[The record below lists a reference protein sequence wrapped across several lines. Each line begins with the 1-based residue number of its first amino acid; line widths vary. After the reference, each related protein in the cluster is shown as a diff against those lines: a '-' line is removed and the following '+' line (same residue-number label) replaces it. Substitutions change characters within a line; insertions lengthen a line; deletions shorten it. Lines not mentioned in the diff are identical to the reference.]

1 MPNFQDDS
9 LLLFVIA
16 ASLIACV
23 TLLIYI
29 AVIARKHVAARRLE
43 STSTLSDSAQSNQQ
57 IATLKRKLAER
68 DKQLAFQHR
77 SLTALLAI
85 SEASD
90 DEFTLDV
97 VFDRALRTM
106 KNITNFDTVVLRLY
120 DARRHC
126 YDIMAQDGLS
136 AEMLKHMKCAP
147 VDADNLPSE
156 ATRRRWPVW
165 VRDLTNNRFTWD
177 GPIPARS
184 GFHSVVSVPLLTE
197 DRVLGTMEL
206 ASLTEY
212 AWEETELAWLA
223 LVGRTIGSIIYRV
236 QLTNQM
242 RDLATVEER
251 SRLSQEIHDGLVQT
265 IGAIRLW
272 SENAADCIQ
281 SADYPSAAN
290 AVAKIETYARDG
302 YTHLREEMMGLRNTI
317 TPGQDILP
325 VIKEYMSRFQRQ
337 WGIDSQLIVTTDE
350 GTEPNL
356 SILPTIE
363 IQLLRIIQ
371 EALTNVRRHAQSS
384 NVVVTFEQTPEHLH
398 VSVKDDGR
406 GFSPQN
412 LTSDNLG
419 LKIMRERAASVGGR
433 LNIESQH
440 GQGTRVSVTIPTS
453 KSVERSE

>member
-1 MPNFQDDS
+1 MTILDNSF
-9 LLLFVIA
+9 LLFVIA
-16 ASLIACV
+16 ALLVACV
-23 TLLIYI
+23 CLLIYQ
-29 AVIARKHVAARRLE
+29 VVMCRRRWE
-43 STSTLSDSAQSNQQ
+43 TRSTSPQEAPQSSAQLTKLEQM
-57 IATLKRKLAER
+57 LAER

-106 KNITNFDTVVLRLY
+106 KTITNFDTVVLRLY

-197 DRVLGTMEL
+197 DRVVGTMEL

-212 AWEETELAWLA
+212 TWEEAELAWLA

-236 QLTNQM
+236 QITNQM

-290 AVAKIETYARDG
+290 AVAKIEAYARDG

-337 WGIDSQLIVTTDE
+337 WGIDSQLIVTAADGSE
-350 GTEPNL
+350 AVL
-356 SILPTIE
+356 SLAPAIE

-371 EALTNVRRHAQSS
+371 EALTNVRRHSHASS
-384 NVVVTFEQTPEHLH
+384 VSVTFQQTQEHLH
-398 VSVKDDGR
+398 VSIEDDGR
-406 GFSPQN
+406 GFSPEDQ
-412 LTSDNLG
+412 TSDNLG
-419 LKIMRERAASVGGR
+419 LKIMRERAASVGGQFQ
-433 LNIESQH
+433 IETQH
-440 GQGTRVSVTIPTS
+440 GQGTRVSVTIPAS
-453 KSVERSE
+453 KPVERNE

>member
-1 MPNFQDDS
+1 MAPLMTILDNSF
-9 LLLFVIA
+9 LLFVIA
-16 ASLIACV
+16 ALLVACV
-23 TLLIYI
+23 CLLIYQ
-29 AVIARKHVAARRLE
+29 VVMCRRRWE
-43 STSTLSDSAQSNQQ
+43 TRSTSPQEAPQSSAQLTKLEQM
-57 IATLKRKLAER
+57 LAER

-106 KNITNFDTVVLRLY
+106 KTITNFDTVVLRLY

-197 DRVLGTMEL
+197 DRVVGTMEL

-212 AWEETELAWLA
+212 TWEEAELAWLA

-236 QLTNQM
+236 QITNQM

-290 AVAKIETYARDG
+290 AVAKIEAYARDG

-337 WGIDSQLIVTTDE
+337 WGIDSQLIVTAADGSE
-350 GTEPNL
+350 AVL
-356 SILPTIE
+356 SLAPAIE

-371 EALTNVRRHAQSS
+371 EALTNVRRHSHASS
-384 NVVVTFEQTPEHLH
+384 VSVTFQQTQEHLH
-398 VSVKDDGR
+398 VSIEDDGR
-406 GFSPQN
+406 GFSPEDQ
-412 LTSDNLG
+412 TSDNLG
-419 LKIMRERAASVGGR
+419 LKIMRERAASVGGQFQ
-433 LNIESQH
+433 IETQH
-440 GQGTRVSVTIPTS
+440 GQGTRVSVTIPAS
-453 KSVERSE
+453 KPVERNE

>member
-1 MPNFQDDS
+1 MTILDNSF
-9 LLLFVIA
+9 LLFVIA
-16 ASLIACV
+16 ALLVACV
-23 TLLIYI
+23 CLLIYQ
-29 AVIARKHVAARRLE
+29 VVMCRRRWE
-43 STSTLSDSAQSNQQ
+43 TRSTSPQEAPQSSAQLTKLAQM
-57 IATLKRKLAER
+57 LAER

-106 KNITNFDTVVLRLY
+106 KTITNFDTVVLRLY

-197 DRVLGTMEL
+197 DRVVGTMEL

-212 AWEETELAWLA
+212 TWEEAELAWLA

-236 QLTNQM
+236 QITNQM

-290 AVAKIETYARDG
+290 AVAKIEAYARDG

-337 WGIDSQLIVTTDE
+337 WGIDSQLIVTAADGSE
-350 GTEPNL
+350 AVL
-356 SILPTIE
+356 SLAPAIE

-371 EALTNVRRHAQSS
+371 EALTNVRRHSHASS
-384 NVVVTFEQTPEHLH
+384 VSVTFQQTQEHLH
-398 VSVKDDGR
+398 VSIEDDGR
-406 GFSPQN
+406 GFSPEDQ
-412 LTSDNLG
+412 TSDNLG
-419 LKIMRERAASVGGR
+419 LKIMRERAASVGGQFQ
-433 LNIESQH
+433 IETQH
-440 GQGTRVSVTIPTS
+440 GQGTRVSVTIPAS
-453 KSVERSE
+453 KPVERNE

>member
-1 MPNFQDDS
+1 MTILDNSF
-9 LLLFVIA
+9 LLFVIA
-16 ASLIACV
+16 ALLVACV
-23 TLLIYI
+23 CLLIYQ
-29 AVIARKHVAARRLE
+29 VVMCRRRWE
-43 STSTLSDSAQSNQQ
+43 TRSTSPQEAPQSSAQLTKLAQM
-57 IATLKRKLAER
+57 LAER

-106 KNITNFDTVVLRLY
+106 KTITNFDTVVLRLY

-197 DRVLGTMEL
+197 DRVVGTMEL

-212 AWEETELAWLA
+212 TWEEAELAWLA

-236 QLTNQM
+236 QITNQM

-290 AVAKIETYARDG
+290 AVAKIEAYARDG

-337 WGIDSQLIVTTDE
+337 WGIDSQLIVTAADGSE
-350 GTEPNL
+350 AVL
-356 SILPTIE
+356 SLAPAIE

-371 EALTNVRRHAQSS
+371 EALTNVRRHSHASS
-384 NVVVTFEQTPEHLH
+384 VSVTFQQTQEHLH
-398 VSVKDDGR
+398 VSIEDNGR
-406 GFSPQN
+406 GFSPEDQ
-412 LTSDNLG
+412 TSDNLG
-419 LKIMRERAASVGGR
+419 LKIMRERAASVGGQFQ
-433 LNIESQH
+433 IETQH
-440 GQGTRVSVTIPTS
+440 GQGTRVSVTIPAS
-453 KSVERSE
+453 KPVERNE